1 MKVARLLPLVL
12 ILSIS
17 SVALMQGTS
26 YAAPSK
32 PIAVVGPANASDRS
46 HVHGS
51 ARVNTA
57 SRSKQ
62 LLNSRKSLLGHT
74 ASRHQYQPSLD
85 KSSGAEKAGS
95 IKNET
100 VNTAL
105 PVRRLSVIRPYL
117 PSPKNVRHRG
127 PNPAVVAGSTNL
139 ASRNTGAINGTGMNR
154 RP

>member
-12 ILSIS
+12 ILTIS

-51 ARVNTA
+51 ASVNTA

-85 KSSGAEKAGS
+85 KSSGAAKAGS
-95 IKNET
+95 IKNEA

-105 PVRRLSVIRPYL
+105 PVRRLSVVRPYL

-139 ASRNTGAINGTGMNR
+139 ASRNTAAINGTGMNR